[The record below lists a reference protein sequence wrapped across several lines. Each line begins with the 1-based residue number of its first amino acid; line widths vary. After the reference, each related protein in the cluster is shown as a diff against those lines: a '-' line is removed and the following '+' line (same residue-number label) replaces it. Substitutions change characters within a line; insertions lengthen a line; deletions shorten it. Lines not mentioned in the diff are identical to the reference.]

1 VYTPIC
7 FCVTRLTKM
16 SNPFEI
22 EELLKSRLYK
32 QVVGNVLKKPEYVT
46 LDEQRKNSQSFGW
59 LDDAVPD
66 NYIYPEDDSS
76 DMDTEVL

>member
-1 VYTPIC
+1 M
-7 FCVTRLTKM
+7 R
-16 SNPFEI
+16 NPFEV

-32 QVVGNVLKKPEYVT
+32 RVVDGVVKQPKYVT

-66 NYIYPEDDSS
+66 DYIYPEDDST
-76 DMDTEVL
+76 DADTVVE